1 MKLILSFKAVIII
14 LSSTRQSA
22 LNPLISCHSQAM
34 IQPHSN
40 SLKRLDTTWLIRH
53 NNIRMTSHVS
63 IEAKHE
69 LKYFKT
75 TVIQILV

>member
-1 MKLILSFKAVIII
+1 
-14 LSSTRQSA
+14 
-22 LNPLISCHSQAM
+22 M

-75 TVIQILV
+75 TVIQILVWK